1 MTSLGLGI
9 NGARPGQAAR
19 SELLPARNRSSCRFQ
34 PPTRLLRMNY
44 GCTSMTSYDV
54 TPNARFYR
62 TKGPGH
68 EMQQAGVCH
77 RLPPLRS
84 ASAAEYWNTQC
95 ARRRFC
101 LSHLRGRSDSKTA
114 MHKHLSCTL
123 SRLSSSEPVAKV
135 RVSGCLPGLHPI
147 HLYWLRTWMTDVP
160 FGANGGGQACH
171 T

>member
-1 MTSLGLGI
+1 MVRGRGKLRGG
-9 NGARPGQAAR
+9 
-19 SELLPARNRSSCRFQ
+19 ELLPGRTRSSFRFQ
-34 PPTRLLRMNY
+34 PPYSAVADELRLYFNDELRRY
-44 GCTSMTSYDV
+44 SKLAVFSHSGAS
-54 TPNARFYR
+54 
-62 TKGPGH
+62 H
-68 EMQQAGVCH
+68 EMQQAVVCR

-84 ASAAEYWNTQC
+84 ASVVGYWNTQC
-95 ARRRFC
+95 ARRRSC
-101 LSHLRGRSDSKTA
+101 LSQLRGRSDSKTA

-147 HLYWLRTWMTDVP
+147 HLYWFRTWMTDVP